1 MLILV
6 TEKNSIMSLKSG
18 SLDDFCHTGAKISH
32 HGYLVKI
39 PNKTFKFF
47 FLDIEITQD
56 WSKETL
62 FSKKKKK
69 KGLN

>member
-1 MLILV
+1 
-6 TEKNSIMSLKSG
+6 MSLKSE
-18 SLDDFCHTGAKISH
+18 SLDDFCHTGTKISR

-56 WSKETL
+56 WSKEAL
-62 FSKKKKK
+62 FSKKKKRIK
-69 KGLN
+69 LKELYVIFK

>member
-1 MLILV
+1 
-6 TEKNSIMSLKSG
+6 MSLKSG

-62 FSKKKKK
+62 FS
-69 KGLN
+69 

>member
-1 MLILV
+1 
-6 TEKNSIMSLKSG
+6 MSLKSE
-18 SLDDFCHTGAKISH
+18 SLDDFCHTGTKISR
-32 HGYLVKI
+32 HGCLVKI

-56 WSKETL
+56 WSKEAL

-69 KGLN
+69 RIKLKELYVIFK